1 MTQKEGRFQLR
12 FAPAPI
18 AARSSTN
25 STARLLR
32 RANSIEVSVSVH
44 RPPVF
49 YPCNGP
55 LSCKFGLFITE
66 QNSAIVAHQFRHAR
80 RGLRGP
86 KRRTGGSRN
95 QPCSCNCSNSCRHPS
110 PEGRPL
116 APGSLDSIAR
126 QTEVGPAVM
135 IIRTPGCP
143 RIPADAINSPFPCVL
158 PSESC
163 YN

>member
-80 RGLRGP
+80 RGPRGP

-95 QPCSCNCSNSCRHPS
+95 QPCSCNRSSSCRHSWSDHRWLASIPTTCRS
-110 PEGRPL
+110 CEISALVHDLRP
-116 APGSLDSIAR
+116 
-126 QTEVGPAVM
+126 TFVM
-135 IIRTPGCP
+135 QFR
-143 RIPADAINSPFPCVL
+143 SFY
-158 PSESC
+158 S
-163 YN
+163 